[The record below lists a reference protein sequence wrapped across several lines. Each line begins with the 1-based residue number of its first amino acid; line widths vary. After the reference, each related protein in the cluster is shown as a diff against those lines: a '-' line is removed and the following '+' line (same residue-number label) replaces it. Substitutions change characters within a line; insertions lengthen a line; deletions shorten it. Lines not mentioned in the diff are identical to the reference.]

1 MELDQI
7 PAEIAVQ
14 ATHLQGNNLFVR
26 RERGWRGAV
35 PPPAVARLLAGERRA
50 LVRSCWLPEPGGM
63 RWRGAVLCLPRMGSL
78 GCRLCTVASRDGSL
92 KALIKNPPPFP
103 APGRGTKANGRSWS
117 GGLRRASVPAL
128 LRLPPPGS
136 SACSG
141 SSPARRSLGAAGVPP
156 PSRGFASGAGMQP
169 PVTGGF
175 LPMDQSRCRAMGSG
189 AVPWHPGEA
198 GLGHTDGHAAGCEV
212 LTAVPGRG

>member
-1 MELDQI
+1 MPPVYHFWGWLVVSGFAWPERGGRGRAEARWSGAGPHHAGGMELERI
-7 PAEIAVQ
+7 PAEISVQ
-14 ATHLQGNNLFVR
+14 AKHLQGNNLFVR

-50 LVRSCWLPEPGGM
+50 RVPSCRLPEPGGM
-63 RWRGAVLCLPRMGSL
+63 RRQRRRGAVLCLPRMGSL

-92 KALIKNPPPFP
+92 KAWIKNPPPFP
-103 APGRGTKANGRSWS
+103 APGRRTKANGRGWS

-156 PSRGFASGAGMQP
+156 PHQEA
-169 PVTGGF
+169 
-175 LPMDQSRCRAMGSG
+175 LP
-189 AVPWHPGEA
+189 
-198 GLGHTDGHAAGCEV
+198 
-212 LTAVPGRG
+212 AVPGCRRR